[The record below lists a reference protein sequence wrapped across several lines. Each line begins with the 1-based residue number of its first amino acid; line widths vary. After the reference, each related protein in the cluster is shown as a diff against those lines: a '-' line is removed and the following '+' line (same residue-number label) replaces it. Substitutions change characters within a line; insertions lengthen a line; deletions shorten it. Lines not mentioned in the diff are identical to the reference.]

1 MRDPERANFPQTQ
14 VDPGRMH
21 LARLAR
27 LRAELRRIGCAG
39 GLFYDPTNIRYATG
53 TSNMQVYTLH
63 NPCRYVFVATEGPVV
78 LFEFKRSEHLSA
90 GFPAVSEVRPAV
102 SWYHFVTGDRVA
114 EKARE

>member
-14 VDPGRMH
+14 VDPARMH

-63 NPCRYVFVATEGPVV
+63 TPAATSSSRPRGRSSCSSSSAASTFPPVS
-78 LFEFKRSEHLSA
+78 R
-90 GFPAVSEVRPAV
+90 R
-102 SWYHFVTGDRVA
+102 
-114 EKARE
+114 